1 MKGVTFNEQR
11 AEQKTGRGS
20 LLLSLRS
27 LSLTHAPVRSLFWAQ
42 TKAALLGK
50 KSRALWRVQQ
60 PRNEMCGGD
69 GARFYSASLALV
81 LWRRVK
87 STTLGRTSFERE
99 SGSEKGSRA
108 QQFQHQRESRNDA
121 FRGGNC
127 FLSSNHHNGNCRNN
141 FLASP
146 AADEVEEQR
155 AHACLAQFGRVVL
168 NDVLAAVAFVMEAVN
183 KRLRFYGRSFVRAS

>member
-1 MKGVTFNEQR
+1 MR
-11 AEQKTGRGS
+11 RRRGQI
-20 LLLSLRS
+20 
-27 LSLTHAPVRSLFWAQ
+27 LFSISRPG
-42 TKAALLGK
+42 ALAN
-50 KSRALWRVQQ
+50 SEIDYA
-60 PRNEMCGGD
+60 
-69 GARFYSASLALV
+69 GAD
-81 LWRRVK
+81 K
-87 STTLGRTSFERE
+87 FERE

-108 QQFQHQRESRNDA
+108 HQFQQQRESRNDA

-183 KRLRFYGRSFVRAS
+183 KRLRFYGRPLRTKLNVLNIK

>member
-1 MKGVTFNEQR
+1 MSSAQNRRQ
-11 AEQKTGRGS
+11 AGS

-87 STTLGRTSFERE
+87 STTLGRTSLKERADQRRGPE
-99 SGSEKGSRA
+99 PTSFSTSERA
-108 QQFQHQRESRNDA
+108 EMM
-121 FRGGNC
+121 
-127 FLSSNHHNGNCRNN
+127 LS
-141 FLASP
+141 
-146 AADEVEEQR
+146 EVEIAFYR
-155 AHACLAQFGRVVL
+155 ATTTMETAATTSLLHLLRMKLRSSEHTLVL
-168 NDVLAAVAFVMEAVN
+168 RNLAA
-183 KRLRFYGRSFVRAS
+183 